1 VISNY
6 FGPEKPQFTLMEHA
20 YRSDK
25 IRTNR
30 FLSPVHGN
38 FATHDI
44 HHEEIDMKGNI
55 LIVEDEPI
63 VALDLQQEVEQL
75 GLNVV
80 GLAESADEALM
91 AIERQCPDLAL
102 MDIHIVGSMDGI
114 QAARLLREAYGIPV
128 IFLTSFSDTPT
139 IRRAARELPYGY
151 LNKPFQRRELKAAL
165 EVGLHRGNAE
175 ARQKLEHQTIAD
187 TVGGMREGVLMI
199 SAAREIR
206 FMNAAAEDLTGWGLE
221 DARGKSAADVLNLG
235 ERIQSLLSADGKFSA
250 AEEFGVTLD
259 SKGGGRILVDISLS
273 PLRDLEGRSNGWV
286 VMLRDASER
295 LRTQAMEEALN
306 EGSSFHQAPIA
317 MVQLDSGGRVV
328 RVNRT
333 LLEETG
339 VSAESLV
346 GRTLTGLSMDPDP
359 RIARD
364 LMHKLLRGRSQATT
378 AQPLVMD

>member
-1 VISNY
+1 
-6 FGPEKPQFTLMEHA
+6 
-20 YRSDK
+20 
-25 IRTNR
+25 
-30 FLSPVHGN
+30 
-38 FATHDI
+38 
-44 HHEEIDMKGNI
+44 MKGNI

-114 QAARLLREAYGIPV
+114 QAARLLRIGRQVQVGEQDVVRTEPGDLPEAYGIPV